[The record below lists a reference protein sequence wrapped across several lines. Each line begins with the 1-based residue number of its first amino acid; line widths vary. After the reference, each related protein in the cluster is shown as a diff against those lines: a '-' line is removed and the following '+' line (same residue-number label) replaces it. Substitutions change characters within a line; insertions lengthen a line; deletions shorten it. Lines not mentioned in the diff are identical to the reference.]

1 MSADILVLIEHL
13 KGQVSD
19 LSYMML
25 AAGRGLASASG
36 GKLKGLL
43 LGKDAQSLAA
53 DLATDS
59 VIYVDHPALADFT
72 PEAYRR
78 TLAAIIE
85 SESPRVVLIGESSI
99 GADLAGGLS
108 AQLALPLVSLCR
120 TLTDDSGKLG
130 FQCQICGGK
139 ILAEGHL
146 PETTTLVTMVP
157 GAYKPEDGKAA
168 SPAEVVPMEPPDLAG
183 LKVSMKTFI
192 EPEAGDVDITREGI
206 LVAVGR
212 GIQQEMN
219 LELTEELAQALGG
232 AVCASRPVVDQG
244 WLSASRLVGKS
255 GKHVK
260 PKVYLAIGIS
270 GAPEHLE
277 GIRDADLMLAINTDE
292 KAPIFDV
299 ADYGA
304 TADLFD
310 LVPVLTEKILAAKG
324 G

>member
-1 MSADILVLIEHL
+1 MSADIYVLIEHL
-13 KGQVSD
+13 QGQVSD

-25 AAGRGLASASG
+25 AAGRGLASSSG
-36 GKLKGLL
+36 GALKALL
-43 LGKDAQSLAA
+43 FGKDAKSLAA
-53 DLATDS
+53 DFAADS

-72 PEAYRR
+72 PDAYRR

-85 SESPRVVLIGESSI
+85 RDFPRVVLIGETSI
-99 GADLAGGLS
+99 GADLAGALS
-108 AQLALPLVSLCR
+108 AQLDVPLVSLCR
-120 TLTDDSGKLG
+120 SLSDDSGKLG

-146 PETTTLVTMVP
+146 PETTALVTMVP

-168 SPAEVVPMEPPDLAG
+168 SPAEVTSIEAPDLSG
-183 LKVSMKTFI
+183 LKVSMKSII
-192 EPEAGDVDITREGI
+192 EPEAGDVDITREDI

-219 LELTEELAQALGG
+219 LEITEELAQAMGG
-232 AVCASRPVVDQG
+232 VMCASRPVVDQG
-244 WLSASRLVGKS
+244 WMNTSRLVGKS

-299 ADYGA
+299 ADYGV
-304 TADLFD
+304 TADLFE
-310 LVPVLTEKILAAKG
+310 LVPVLTEKIRGAKG

>member
-1 MSADILVLIEHL
+1 MSADIFVLIEHL
-13 KGQVSD
+13 KVQVSD

-25 AAGRGLASASG
+25 AAGRSLASASG
-36 GKLKGLL
+36 GKLKALL
-43 LGKDAQSLAA
+43 LGQDARGLAA
-53 DLATDS
+53 DLAADC
-59 VIYVDHPALADFT
+59 VIYVDHPALAEFT

-85 SESPRVVLIGESSI
+85 RESPWVVLIGETSI

-108 AQLALPLVSLCR
+108 AQLDVPLVSLCR
-120 TLTDDSGKLG
+120 TLSADSGKLG

-168 SPAEVVPMEPPDLAG
+168 SPAEVTLMEAPDLAG
-183 LKVSMKTFI
+183 LRVSMKSFI
-192 EPEAGDVDITREGI
+192 EPEAGDVDITREEI

-212 GIQQEMN
+212 GIQQENN
-219 LELTEELAQALGG
+219 LEITEELAQALGG
-232 AVCASRPVVDQG
+232 ALCASRPVVDQG
-244 WLSASRLVGKS
+244 WMSTSRLVGKS

-277 GIRDADLMLAINTDE
+277 GIRDADLLLAINTDE

-299 ADYGA
+299 ADYGV
-304 TADLFD
+304 TADLFE
-310 LVPVLTEKILAAKG
+310 LVPVLTEKIQAAKG

>member
-1 MSADILVLIEHL
+1 MSTDILVLIEHL

-43 LGKDAQSLAA
+43 LGQGAQDLAA
-53 DLATDS
+53 NLSADGI
-59 VIYVDHPALADFT
+59 IYVDHPALADFT
-72 PEAYRR
+72 PDAYRR

-85 SESPRVVLIGESSI
+85 RESPRVVLIGETAI
-99 GADLAGGLS
+99 GADLAGALS
-108 AQLALPLVSLCR
+108 VQLYLPLLSLCR
-120 TLTDDSGKLG
+120 TLSADSGKLN

-168 SPAEVVPMEPPDLAG
+168 NPAEVTSMEPPDLAG
-183 LKVSMKTFI
+183 LRVSLNNFI
-192 EPEAGDVDITREGI
+192 EPEVGDVDITREPV

-219 LELTEELAQALGG
+219 LELAEELAQALGG
-232 AVCASRPVVDQG
+232 VVCASRPVVDQG
-244 WLSASRLVGKS
+244 WLPTSRLVGKS

-260 PKVYLAIGIS
+260 PKLYFAVGIS
-270 GAPEHLE
+270 GAPEHME
-277 GIRDADLMLAINTDE
+277 GAGDSDLIIAVNTDAA
-292 KAPIFDV
+292 APIFEYANFGVQVD
-299 ADYGA
+299 AL
-304 TADLFD
+304 DL
-310 LVPVLTEKILAAKG
+310 LPVLTEKIIAAKG